1 MSGILSPIDSM
12 RILHIDD
19 SPNDLEIVK
28 MSLERIDPEMD
39 IVSAASPTDSAD
51 DGGAED

>member
-1 MSGILSPIDSM
+1 MSGILPPIDSM